1 MRAVFSVV
9 FHNLFLKFT
18 ALAIAILTWS
28 YIVGQIYDET
38 PWPHKNSQT
47 VVNIEDKN
55 VIVKRLPVHVNLT
68 GTPEKRY
75 DVAVDRISIS
85 PTECVVTGPLEVI
98 ENLTFVTTEPISV
111 EGLTRS
117 IKQKANLRQPQS
129 CQINEERE
137 FFVTVPIIRKRSIK

>member
-18 ALAIAILTWS
+18 ALAMAILTWS
-28 YIVGQIYDET
+28 YIVGQIYDEA
-38 PWPHKNSQT
+38 PWPHKGSQT
-47 VVNIEDKN
+47 VVNMEDKN

-68 GTPEKRY
+68 GTPERRY

-85 PTECVVTGPLEVI
+85 PSECVVTGPLESI
-98 ENLTFVTTEPISV
+98 ENISFITTEPVSV

-117 IKQKANLRQPQS
+117 IRQVARLKQPES
-129 CQINEERE
+129 CQISEERE
-137 FFVTVPIIRKRSIK
+137 FFVTIPIIRKRLIK